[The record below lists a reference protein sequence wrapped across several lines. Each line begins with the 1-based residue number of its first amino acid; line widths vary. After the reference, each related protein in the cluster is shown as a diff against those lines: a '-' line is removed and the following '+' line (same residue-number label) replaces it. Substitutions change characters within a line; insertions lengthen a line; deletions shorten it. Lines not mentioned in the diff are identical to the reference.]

1 MGNIQQRP
9 SELIQRERRQLI
21 EGLKNDSGVLL
32 DGLLAR
38 GILTVSEY
46 ESLDAMD
53 DPERIVRRVLL
64 IVQKKGEFACQEL
77 LKCAAEIRPYDSRD
91 PFWNW
96 KLTPPAH
103 DYHHHRSHDSSC
115 GDDGRKVSCGGMC
128 IGVPTST
135 DKDETDGVE
144 GSQFSEAAELDALED
159 QESSKDPEPGSQTSE
174 NDGSVNEILEEP
186 ELDTPENNDL
196 PESDPEL
203 EPEPEPE
210 PDYEEVVED
219 NEEDS

>member
-21 EGLKNDSGVLL
+21 EGLKNDSGILL

-53 DPERIVRRVLL
+53 DPERIVRKVLL

-77 LKCAAEIRPYDSRD
+77 LKCASEIRPYDSRD
-91 PFWNW
+91 PYWNW
-96 KLTPPAH
+96 KLTPTAH
-103 DYHHHRSHDSSC
+103 HQHRSHDSSC
-115 GDDGRKVSCGGMC
+115 VDDGRKISCGGMC
-128 IGVPTST
+128 VGVPTFIDE
-135 DKDETDGVE
+135 DKTDGVE
-144 GSQFSEAAELDALED
+144 GSELSEAAELDAIED

-174 NDGSVNEILEEP
+174 NDESVNEVLEEP
-186 ELDTPENNDL
+186 ESETPENNDL
-196 PESDPEL
+196 PES

-210 PDYEEVVED
+210 AEPEAEHEEVVED